1 MNSSVEDIGPQ
12 KVGNSF
18 RDRHSNVNE
27 KGKRNWIYAL
37 KPKGKL
43 YRYRNYLSFIYLGLF
58 FTLPF
63 IKISGM
69 PAVQLNFTEA
79 KFILFGKI
87 FWPDDFFI
95 FAIAMIALIIFIALF
110 TIIYGRVF
118 CGWVCPQTVFMEF
131 VFRKIEWWIEGT
143 PAQQKKLNESQ
154 WNSNKI
160 IKKGLKHFIFIA
172 ISLLIAHTFLS
183 YILGAKKV
191 LQLVQSPISENAG
204 LFVGL
209 LFFTGLFYFVFA
221 FVRDIVCTTVCP
233 YGRLQ
238 GVLFDK
244 DTMQVSYDY
253 NRGEPRGKVRKNA
266 GQPAV
271 LGDCV
276 DCRLCVHVC
285 PTGIDIRN
293 GVQMEC
299 VGCTA
304 CIDACNGVMEKLHRP
319 LGLIRMASE
328 NQISQKQPFRFNG
341 RMKFYSALLII
352 LTGVMT
358 FLLVSRK
365 SIDVS
370 VSRVKGQ
377 LYQEVGKDSLS
388 NLFQAKII
396 NKTHYDVPYE
406 LKVEGYIPGTVK
418 MIDMHHHTLKAESLN
433 DATFFIVVP
442 VSNIKKRS
450 SKINIGVYANGEKTQ
465 TITSTFLGP
474 FM

>member
-1 MNSSVEDIGPQ
+1 MKEGDDIGPQ
-12 KVGNSF
+12 KVGDSF
-18 RDRHSNVNE
+18 RDRHSNVTDT
-27 KGKRNWIYAL
+27 GKRKWVYAL

-43 YRYRNYLSFIYLGLF
+43 YQYRNYLSFVYLGLF
-58 FTLPF
+58 FALPF
-63 IKISGM
+63 IKINGF
-69 PAVQLNFTEA
+69 PAVQLNFLEA

-95 FAIAMIALIIFIALF
+95 FAIAMIAFIVFIALF
-110 TIIYGRVF
+110 TVIYGRVF

-131 VFRKIEWWIEGT
+131 VFRKIEWWIEG
-143 PAQQKKLNESQ
+143 PPNKQKKLNEGPWSRE
-154 WNSNKI
+154 KI
-160 IKKGLKHFIFIA
+160 VKKTLKHAVFIFIA
-172 ISLLIAHTFLS
+172 LLISHTFLS
-183 YILGAKKV
+183 YILGAEEV
-191 LQLVQSPISENAG
+191 LNLIKHPISENAG

-209 LFFTGLFYFVFA
+209 IVFAGLFYFVFA

-253 NRGEPRGKVRKNA
+253 NRGEPRGKMKKNVE
-266 GQPAV
+266 QH
-271 LGDCV
+271 LGDCI
-276 DCRLCVHVC
+276 DCKLCVNVC

-304 CIDACNGVMEKLHRP
+304 CIDACDSVMEKINRP

-328 NQISQKQPFRFNG
+328 NQISKKIPFRFNG
-341 RMKFYSALLII
+341 KIKFYSTILLVLI
-352 LTGVMT
+352 GVMS
-358 FLLVSRK
+358 FLLASRK
-365 SIDVS
+365 SIDTS

-396 NKTHYDVPYE
+396 NKTHSDIQYE
-406 LKVEGYIPGTVK
+406 LKTEGAITGTVK
-418 MIDMHHHTLKAESLN
+418 MIDHGHHTLKAESIT
-433 DATFFIVVP
+433 DATFFVIIP
-442 VSNIKKRS
+442 SAQIKTRS
-450 SKINIGVYANGEKTQ
+450 SKIAIGVYADGQKIETVK
-465 TITSTFLGP
+465 STFLGP
-474 FM
+474 FQ

>member
-1 MNSSVEDIGPQ
+1 MDISVDDIGPQ
-12 KVGNSF
+12 KVSDSF
-18 RDRHSNVNE
+18 RDRHSNVTE
-27 KGKRNWIYAL
+27 KGKRKWIYAL
-37 KPKGKL
+37 QPKGKL
-43 YRYRNYLSFIYLGLF
+43 YRYRNTLSLIYLALF
-58 FTLPF
+58 FATPF
-63 IKISGM
+63 IKIHGQ
-69 PAVQLNFTEA
+69 PAVLLNFTEA

-95 FAIAMIALIIFIALF
+95 FAIAMIAFIIFIALF
-110 TIIYGRVF
+110 TVIYGRVF
-118 CGWVCPQTVFMEF
+118 CGWICPQTVFMEF

-143 PAQQKKLNESQ
+143 PTQQRKLNEMAWGQ
-154 WNSNKI
+154 KKI
-160 IKKGLKHFIFIA
+160 IKKGFKHAIFLV
-172 ISLLIAHTFLS
+172 ISFLIAHTFLS
-183 YILGAKKV
+183 YILGVQKV
-191 LQLVQSPISENAG
+191 WVLIKSPITENAG
-204 LFVGL
+204 LFAGL

-253 NRGEPRGKVRKNA
+253 NRGEPRGKRRKNTE
-266 GQPAV
+266 QQT
-271 LGDCV
+271 GDCI
-276 DCRLCVHVC
+276 DCKLCVHVC

-304 CIDACNGVMEKLHRP
+304 CIDACNSIMIKINRP

-328 NQISQKQPFRFNG
+328 NHISKKLPFHING
-341 RMKFYSALLII
+341 KIKFYSVLLVI
-352 LTGVMT
+352 LIGLMS

-365 SIDVS
+365 SIDAS

-396 NKTHYDVPYE
+396 NKTPKEVQYE
-406 LKVEGYIPGTVK
+406 LRVEGALPGTVK
-418 MIDMHHHTLKAESLN
+418 MIDVMHHTLKAESIN

-442 VSNIKKRS
+442 VNKIHKRS
-450 SKINIGVYANGEKTQ
+450 SGISIGVYAGGEKVE
-465 TITSTFLGP
+465 TIKSTFLGP
-474 FM
+474 FI